1 MNRLI
6 VVVVGLVVGAL
17 VVGAL
22 VVGARFKSVNA
33 EKEALKQVI
42 QQQEQQLKEKEVQ
55 IQSLQQQFEEL
66 QREAV
71 LHEKKI
77 SALREKRNAIK
88 RPGGSSEV
96 VERFKSLGYG
106 DVRSR

>member
-1 MNRLI
+1 MIKLLKI
-6 VVVVGLVVGAL
+6 MVSVAIVGAL
-17 VVGAL
+17 VVG
-22 VVGARFKSVNA
+22 GMYFFKSVNA

-42 QQQEQQLKEKEVQ
+42 QQQEQQLKEKEAQ

-66 QREAV
+66 QKEAV

-88 RPGGSSEV
+88 RPAGSSEV
-96 VERFKSLGYG
+96 VERFKNLGYG
-106 DVRSR
+106 DIRSR